1 MKVLLLSP
9 YSEKLI
15 PVIITNALRGSDL
28 PIYGSGNNVR
38 DWLYVEDHITAIKQ
52 VLDRGVIGE
61 TYCIGGNNEFSNI
74 QIAKIICE
82 KLDLIRSKNKSYL
95 DQIVFTEDRK
105 GHDFRYAI
113 NNNKIKNN
121 LNWEPNESF
130 ETGINKTI
138 DWFLEYYKL

>member
-1 MKVLLLSP
+1 MPSVSSIINKVKKRVHIHENYLNYLIN
-9 YSEKLI
+9 SELD
-15 PVIITNALRGSDL
+15 VTR
-28 PIYGSGNNVR
+28 
-38 DWLYVEDHITAIKQ
+38 KQ